1 MMMNKQNTMLSSTQN
16 GMPSESQYPMEKK
29 QTIHDH
35 DQDLTLPGRKDAQL
49 LMQKRSTIPE
59 NNDKIKF
66 DSLNMKTKKPR
77 KTHNMRSRS
86 HHHHELT
93 DLHLDKNIKIRKD
106 VLPLQNSSVL
116 RDFLMQK
123 IKVFS
128 RVKLGKRK
136 RIEPKESWKEFH
148 DSTTIAN
155 KEVNEQYMIQDAD
168 ENHSSISKYL
178 QQPSATTLVYATT
191 YIIGEQHPSK
201 VNHHGQV
208 WHQHKRSSKQDQ
220 FLLVEETTTSVNRRK
235 NSEQSLEGKTNSQEK
250 HKPNFGLG
258 GIASEKYNDES
269 QKIYFPLNIKETVGE
284 PLDIQVDD
292 PSINKSPVN
301 ATKDLYD
308 GGPNLNT
315 EYLDEYD
322 DLTGPYISKELISQN
337 KALNRNLVSKSIF
350 MDDSLNEQTE
360 NISKTELID
369 SHAGQNS
376 ISISSVVGIG
386 LGAVMF
392 LLILSVLSATL
403 FYKKQ
408 YLRKAESMDK
418 SFVSCDSYSGSYA
431 DSETFNSISYADCA
445 GIEIAKDNSSEELY
459 NLDNDSFLNSLEA
472 ISFPEY
478 WTDKL

>member
-1 MMMNKQNTMLSSTQN
+1 MMNKQSN
-16 GMPSESQYPMEKK
+16 SQYLMEKK
-29 QTIHDH
+29 ETKHV
-35 DQDLTLPGRKDAQL
+35 QDSTLQGRQDVH
-49 LMQKRSTIPE
+49 PE

-66 DSLNMKTKKPR
+66 DKIKTKKPR
-77 KTHNMRSRS
+77 KMHNMQSS
-86 HHHHELT
+86 THHHHELN
-93 DLHLDKNIKIRKD
+93 DLDLDKTIKIHKD
-106 VLPLQNSSVL
+106 VIPLQNSSVL
-116 RDFLMQK
+116 REFLMQK

-136 RIEPKESWKEFH
+136 RIESKESWAEFQ

-155 KEVNEQYMIQDAD
+155 KDANEKYMKQDSY

-178 QQPSATTLVYATT
+178 QQPSVTTLVYAATQD
-191 YIIGEQHPSK
+191 IGEKHPSK
-201 VNHHGQV
+201 ANHRGQA

-220 FLLVEETTTSVNRRK
+220 FLLVEETTTSANRRK
-235 NSEQSLEGKTNSQEK
+235 NSEQSLEGKTNSQGK
-250 HKPNFGLG
+250 HKPNYGLS
-258 GIASEKYNDES
+258 GIVSEKYNDES
-269 QKIYFPLNIKETVGE
+269 QKIYFPLNIKETVE
-284 PLDIQVDD
+284 ESLDIQVDD
-292 PSINKSPVN
+292 PSINKSTVN
-301 ATKDLYD
+301 ATEDLYD
-308 GGPNLNT
+308 GRPNLNT
-315 EYLDEYD
+315 EYLEDYD

-337 KALNRNLVSKSIF
+337 KALNRNIVSKSTFI
-350 MDDSLNEQTE
+350 DDSLNEQTE

-369 SHAGQNS
+369 SHAGQPS
-376 ISISSVVGIG
+376 ISMSSVVGIG

-392 LLILSVLSATL
+392 LLILSVLSASL
-403 FYKKQ
+403 LYKKQ